1 MGRQRVTSRPK
12 PEQRK
17 AAVAANRSLNED
29 SENKTSFVASA
40 AKRPVD
46 DSVHRA
52 ALDKRKAAGA
62 AEASL
67 KEDSKKKKSSPAS
80 AASKRPGRDLV
91 YSKKKLPLQ
100 KRLCIDKVGQ
110 DKQLSGKQ
118 RLDSPVN
125 LCDSPVSLCD
135 SPMSLC
141 DSPVSLCDTDASPQ
155 VHDKVSTHLETV
167 GDDSDDD
174 LLQSSV
180 GHDMMKFCATLHQKC
195 SGRSNLQGEFLDWKT
210 LGHGIG
216 YGFSA
221 IPSHCTFAGGRWD
234 SHIIE
239 SAIQSVNSKNAPIED
254 EEIPSKA
261 ATLQEASVTEP
272 VLEQADV
279 SSTSNLAHEDQ
290 PSVVQAPAIELQAR
304 AIEQAN
310 ETVAAHEDQPSVVQ
324 APAIEP
330 QAPAIE
336 QANETVPV
344 APRMKLKKCFGD
356 EKLFAD
362 LEKLHKYYTDWRLA
376 NPGRDVKDGSPEYIN
391 DPASMNTII
400 IIIHLEKRL
409 RDIQCKFEASEE
421 LMQDYSKIYKDF
433 GFDPAVPPIDHRL
446 WTYREVVAHM
456 VKRAE
461 FPDRFYGRYYNIFGE
476 LSWRVNEIKNWLK
489 KNRSR
494 YPCLDGFDDGNTLG
508 PSSEVASRE
517 VFKLPEIPNADYG
530 DVLLFGTL
538 QDLQKEFQRDRK
550 TPGGGCA

>member
-17 AAVAANRSLNED
+17 AAVAANRSLNKD

-118 RLDSPVN
+118 RPDSPVN

-135 SPMSLC
+135 SPMRLC

-155 VHDKVSTHLETV
+155 VYDEVSTHLETV

-180 GHDMMKFCATLHQKC
+180 VYDMMEFCATLRQRF
-195 SGRSNLQGEFLDWKT
+195 SRRSDLQGEFFDWKT

-261 ATLQEASVTEP
+261 ATLQGVHS
-272 VLEQADV
+272 L
-279 SSTSNLAHEDQ
+279 N
-290 PSVVQAPAIELQAR
+290 
-304 AIEQAN
+304 
-310 ETVAAHEDQPSVVQ
+310 
-324 APAIEP
+324 
-330 QAPAIE
+330 
-336 QANETVPV
+336 
-344 APRMKLKKCFGD
+344 
-356 EKLFAD
+356 
-362 LEKLHKYYTDWRLA
+362 
-376 NPGRDVKDGSPEYIN
+376 
-391 DPASMNTII
+391 
-400 IIIHLEKRL
+400 
-409 RDIQCKFEASEE
+409 
-421 LMQDYSKIYKDF
+421 
-433 GFDPAVPPIDHRL
+433 
-446 WTYREVVAHM
+446 
-456 VKRAE
+456 
-461 FPDRFYGRYYNIFGE
+461 
-476 LSWRVNEIKNWLK
+476 
-489 KNRSR
+489 
-494 YPCLDGFDDGNTLG
+494 
-508 PSSEVASRE
+508 
-517 VFKLPEIPNADYG
+517 
-530 DVLLFGTL
+530 
-538 QDLQKEFQRDRK
+538 
-550 TPGGGCA
+550 